1 MYMWGGV
8 GEGVDPDGHLLA
20 PLLLSSTPTRST
32 PVPMELSYLTRYL
45 DDIGRCPWATARSW

>member
-1 MYMWGGV
+1 MWGGV